1 MTCAVDRV
9 ASRTTEGVVV
19 ARQIEIVLPLVR
31 AMAVEI
37 VGVEVGDDARGRGI
51 DEVADAVVRHG
62 DGRGDTVVVIFGA
75 RQIARVVVRVVGC
88 NATRPGATGEFA
100 VGRVGVRRALAVG
113 VHLVRHTTRRFVVEP
128 TGHVAIR
135 ERLVAVGRHQD
146 PAQRTPHR
154 YTTMANNSPTVS
166 AKPPYSALRRQSNHN
181 TLLHFVPRTLNTLNE
196 LASNFTD
203 TPPPI

>member
-1 MTCAVDRV
+1 MAGAVDRV
-9 ASRTTEGVVV
+9 AGGTTEGVVI
-19 ARQIEIVLPLVR
+19 ARQVEVVLPLVG
-31 AMAVEI
+31 AMAVD
-37 VGVEVGDDARGRGI
+37 VVSVEVRHDTCGCRV
-51 DEVADAVVRHG
+51 DEVANAVVGHG

-135 ERLVAVGRHQD
+135 ERLVAVGGH
-146 PAQRTPHR
+146 
-154 YTTMANNSPTVS
+154 
-166 AKPPYSALRRQSNHN
+166 
-181 TLLHFVPRTLNTLNE
+181 
-196 LASNFTD
+196 
-203 TPPPI
+203 